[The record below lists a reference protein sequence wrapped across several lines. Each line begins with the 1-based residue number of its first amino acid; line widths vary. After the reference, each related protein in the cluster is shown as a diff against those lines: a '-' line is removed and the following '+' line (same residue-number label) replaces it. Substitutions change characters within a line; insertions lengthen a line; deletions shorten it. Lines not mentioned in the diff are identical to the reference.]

1 MSDQPT
7 PAQAELLLK
16 LYDLRRETELRKA
29 RDWCSFEFFPESVDD
44 IVQVFSALGTP
55 ENRYIRQVTSYWEM
69 CAAFIVQG
77 LVPETL
83 FFTGS
88 GEMPLLW
95 AKFKP
100 HMKKLREIAGFPE
113 MMQNIEKV
121 CEGSETTRARVA
133 AAEKW
138 LEARRVT
145 ENAIAASR
153 S

>member
-7 PAQAELLLK
+7 PQQAELLLK
-16 LYDLRRETELRKA
+16 LYDLRREAELRKA
-29 RDWCSFEFFPESVDD
+29 RDWCSFEFFPESVED
-44 IVQVFSALGTP
+44 IVQAFTAVGTP

-69 CAAFIVQG
+69 CAAFIIQG
-77 LVPETL
+77 LVPEAL

-88 GEMPLLW
+88 GEMHILW

-100 HMKKLREIAGFPE
+100 HMKRLREIASFPE

-121 CEGSETTRARVA
+121 CEGSETTRARVV

-138 LEARRVT
+138 LETLRT
-145 ENAIAASR
+145 TKNAIAGSR
-153 S
+153 L